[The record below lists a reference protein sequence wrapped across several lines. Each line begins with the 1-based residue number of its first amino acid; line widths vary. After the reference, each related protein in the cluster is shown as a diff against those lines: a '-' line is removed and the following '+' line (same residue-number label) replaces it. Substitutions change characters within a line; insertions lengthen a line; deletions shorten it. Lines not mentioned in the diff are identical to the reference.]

1 MNNITFIRAG
11 AGSGK
16 TYQVTELIEQ
26 ELRAKRLEPAGL
38 VATTFTTKAAE
49 ELRQRLQS
57 RLYGADLVVE
67 AERMGEALLG
77 TVHSIAAQLLERF
90 AFEAGISP
98 RLKVIAE
105 EESARLLA
113 QAVDAESK
121 FEEVVALQALG
132 DRLAQVDYKT
142 GSHLWPGQ
150 VNAIIEAARANDVS
164 PEQLPGFA
172 EESCRE
178 FLRCFGPATKDKL
191 DSLLVEQIDQT
202 EPGLKTLPKPVGKTT
217 DYLEQMRKVREQ
229 IADERPVW
237 KDWLPLFDPENGPG
251 KRDGAA
257 KLTTGVA
264 AVASRLLEH
273 PQLQADVREYSTRLF
288 TIAQRSFAGFRHL
301 KEERGMVDFG
311 DLEALAYDLIRSNQ
325 VARDHLK
332 RTISLLVVD
341 EFQDTSPLQLA
352 LFLELA
358 RCARK
363 VIWVGDVKQ
372 AIYGFRNSDPE
383 LVDAT
388 VTHLAQT
395 GGLGKTLATN
405 YRSVPA
411 LLDLTNELFSP
422 AFKKSLGLARDAVVL
437 QAHRSNLSVTGPAV
451 ELFHLHKGTI
461 KGKFTNVGIAA
472 ALVDGV
478 VSLLGRSPSVKVL
491 DPATKTERN
500 LRAGDIGI
508 LTRTNEHGKDLV
520 QALAQR
526 GIAAS
531 LSGSGLLA
539 TPEAMLALSCLRCLA
554 DPQDR
559 LAITEL
565 IALKGDFE
573 ARNWLVRRLR
583 YVGSKAEKQPDRWGL
598 EGDSKDSRVI
608 ALHAAQ
614 PQLAWLSVAE
624 ALDLAFELGEVCQT
638 VTAWGPDPAR
648 AAQRRANVEML
659 RVMAGQYEETS
670 ASSLAPATI
679 AGFLHWCGEQEAAG
693 EDKKAWAEGADAVQI
708 LTYHKAKG
716 LEWPVVVCADLD
728 TEPRPRWFSVRVVSE
743 EGKPLSLAAPL
754 ANRRI
759 AFWAN
764 PFGSKSK
771 RNPLLD
777 RMAEDPA
784 GKRELEWSQNEDLR
798 LLYVGVT
805 RARDRL
811 VLVQK
816 AIDPKKAEK
825 EEVAPAKW
833 IDALGCPLPGPD
845 ATEWQVSE
853 SVRIPII
860 SHLLSPPETMPLP
873 SGTRGFWFP
882 NPLPRTPKLPARI
895 VPFAEPPRESAVAE
909 EVIAFGQRLDVL
921 GDPEDAVLGDALH
934 AILAAELQHPD
945 HPDAL
950 RLAERVLRGFGLD
963 RNVKAQEAVRMARGF
978 REEITRR
985 FQPKSVLVE
994 CPFHY
999 SQANG
1004 QLVTGFMDL
1013 VLETEAGWVVIDH
1026 KSYQGG
1032 KAEWRAKALTY
1043 SGQLAAYAPVM
1054 AATGRRCAGT
1064 WIHFAT
1070 GGGLVL
1076 VAGAVDK
1083 VATASSLHRR
1093 TLEADN
1099 H

>member
-16 TYQVTELIEQ
+16 TYHVTELIEQ
-26 ELRAKRLEPAGL
+26 ELRAKRLDPAGL

-57 RLYGADLVVE
+57 RLYGAGLVVE

-132 DRLAQVDYKT
+132 DRLAQVDYET

-191 DSLLVEQIDQT
+191 DTLLVEQIDQT
-202 EPGLKTLPKPVGKTT
+202 EPGLVTLPKAADKTT
-217 DYLEQMRKVREQ
+217 EYLEQMRKVREQ
-229 IADERPVW
+229 IADGRPVW
-237 KDWLPLFDPENGPG
+237 KDWLPLFDPEKGPG

-273 PQLQADVREYSTRLF
+273 PQLQADVREYTTRLF

-301 KEERGMVDFG
+301 KEERGMVDFA
-311 DLEALAYDLIRSNQ
+311 DLEALAYDLIRNNQ
-325 VARDHLK
+325 VARDHL
-332 RTISLLVVD
+332 RQTISLLVVD

-358 RCARK
+358 RCARQ

-372 AIYGFRNSDPE
+372 AIYGFRDSDPE

-395 GGLGKTLATN
+395 GGLGKTLGTN

-411 LLDLTNELFSP
+411 LLDLTNELFSS
-422 AFKKSLGLARDAVVL
+422 AFKKSLGLSREAVAL
-437 QAHRSNLSVTGPAV
+437 QAHRANLSVTGPAV

-461 KGKFTNVGIAA
+461 KGRFTNAGIAA
-472 ALVDGV
+472 ALVEGV
-478 VSLLGRSPSVKVL
+478 VSLLGRNPSVKVL
-491 DPATKTERN
+491 DPATNTERN

-508 LTRTNEHGKDLV
+508 LTRTNEHGKELV

-526 GIAAS
+526 GIPAS

-573 ARNWLVRRLR
+573 ARNWLERRLR
-583 YVGSKAEKQPDRWGL
+583 YVGSQADKQPDRWGL
-598 EGDSKDSRVI
+598 EGDSKDSRVV

-614 PQLAWLSVAE
+614 PQLAWLSVTE
-624 ALDLAFELGEVCQT
+624 ALDLALELGDVCQT

-679 AGFLHWCGEQEAAG
+679 AGFLHWCGEREEAG

-728 TEPRPRWFSVRVVSE
+728 TEPRPRWFSVRVVSK
-743 EGKPLSLAAPL
+743 EGKPLSLTAPL

-784 GKRELEWSQNEDLR
+784 GKRELERSQNEDLR
-798 LLYVGVT
+798 LLYVGFT

-816 AIDPKKAEK
+816 AIDPEKVEK
-825 EEVAPAKW
+825 EDAPAKW
-833 IDALGCPLPGPD
+833 LDALGCPLPLPD
-845 ATEWQVSE
+845 ATGWQVSGQ
-853 SVRIPII
+853 VRIPVI
-860 SHLLSPPETMPLP
+860 SSLFSPPETMALP

-882 NPLPRTPKLPARI
+882 DPLLRTPKLNDRI
-895 VPFAEPPRESAVAE
+895 WPHSES
-909 EVIAFGQRLDVL
+909 
-921 GDPEDAVLGDALH
+921 
-934 AILAAELQHPD
+934 
-945 HPDAL
+945 
-950 RLAERVLRGFGLD
+950 
-963 RNVKAQEAVRMARGF
+963 
-978 REEITRR
+978 
-985 FQPKSVLVE
+985 
-994 CPFHY
+994 
-999 SQANG
+999 
-1004 QLVTGFMDL
+1004 
-1013 VLETEAGWVVIDH
+1013 
-1026 KSYQGG
+1026 
-1032 KAEWRAKALTY
+1032 
-1043 SGQLAAYAPVM
+1043 
-1054 AATGRRCAGT
+1054 
-1064 WIHFAT
+1064 
-1070 GGGLVL
+1070 
-1076 VAGAVDK
+1076 
-1083 VATASSLHRR
+1083 
-1093 TLEADN
+1093 
-1099 H
+1099 

>member
-16 TYQVTELIEQ
+16 TYHVTELIEL
-26 ELRAKRLEPAGL
+26 ELRAKRLDPAGL

-57 RLYGADLVVE
+57 RLYGAGLVVE

-98 RLKVIAE
+98 RLKVLAE
-105 EESARLLA
+105 DESARLLA

-132 DRLAQVDYKT
+132 DRLAQVDDET

-150 VNAIIEAARANDVS
+150 VDAIIEAARANDIS

-172 EESCRE
+172 EQSCIE
-178 FLRCFGPATKDKL
+178 FLRTFGPVTTEKL
-191 DSLLVEQIDQT
+191 DTLLIQEIDRT
-202 EPGLKTLPKPVGKTT
+202 RPGLETLPKAAKVTT
-217 DYLEQMRKVREQ
+217 DYLLQMRKVREQ
-229 IADERPVW
+229 IADKRPVW
-237 KDWLPLFDPENGPG
+237 KDWLPLFDPEKGPG
-251 KRDGAA
+251 KRDGAT

-273 PQLQADVREYSTRLF
+273 PQLQADVREYTTHLF
-288 TIAQRSFAGFRHL
+288 AIAQRSFAGFRHL
-301 KEERGMVDFG
+301 KEERGMVDFA

-422 AFKKSLGLARDAVVL
+422 AFKKSLGLAREEVAL

-451 ELFHLHKGTI
+451 EIFHL
-461 KGKFTNVGIAA
+461 KFEGRLTNAKIAG
-472 ALVDGV
+472 ALVEGV
-478 VSLLGRSPSVKVL
+478 VSLLGKNPSVKVL
-491 DPATKTERN
+491 DPATNTERN

-508 LTRTNEHGKDLV
+508 LTRTNDHGKDLV

-526 GIAAS
+526 GITAS

-573 ARNWLVRRLR
+573 ARNWLERRLR
-583 YVGSKAEKQPDRWGL
+583 YVGSKVEKQPDRWGL
-598 EGDSKDSRVI
+598 DGDTKDSRVV

-624 ALDLAFELGEVCQT
+624 ALDLALELGEVCQT

-716 LEWPVVVCADLD
+716 LEWPVVICADLD

-777 RMAEDPA
+777 RMVEDQA
-784 GKRELEWSQNEDLR
+784 GKRELERSQNEDLR
-798 LLYVGVT
+798 LLYVGFT

-816 AIDPKKAEK
+816 AIDPEKAKK
-825 EEVAPAKW
+825 EEGATATW
-833 IDALGCPLPGPD
+833 LDALGCPLPASD
-845 ATEWQVSE
+845 ATEWHVSK
-853 SVRIPII
+853 SVSIPIL
-860 SHLLSPPETMPLP
+860 SHFLSPPETLPLP

-882 NPLPRTPKLPARI
+882 NSLPRTPKLPARI
-895 VPFAEPPRESAVAE
+895 TPFAEPPRESAVAE
-909 EVIAFGQRLDVL
+909 EIIAFGQRLDVL
-921 GDPEDAVLGDALH
+921 GDPEDTILGDALH
-934 AILAAELQHPD
+934 AILAAEIQHPD

-963 RNVKAQEAVRMARGF
+963 RNVKAQEASRMAHCF
-978 REEITRR
+978 HEEIQQR
-985 FQPKSVLVE
+985 FQPKSLMVE

-999 SQANG
+999 SQPNG

-1013 VLETEAGWVVIDH
+1013 VLETENGWVVIDH
-1026 KSYQGG
+1026 KSYRGG
-1032 KAEWRAKALTY
+1032 KKEWRAKALTY
-1043 SGQLAAYAPVM
+1043 SGQLAAYAPVI

-1070 GGGLVL
+1070 GGGLVRVVVP
-1076 VAGAVDK
+1076 VAE
-1083 VATASSLHRR
+1083 VASVTSLHRSNSV
-1093 TLEADN
+1093 ADSR
-1099 H
+1099 